1 MLAVKAKDFAVLI
14 GVLLIVVM
22 LVIPLPGF
30 MLDFLIIVNILIA
43 LLILLVAMNAR
54 EALDFSVFPSLL
66 LIVTLFRLGLN
77 VSTTR
82 SILSTGYGGEVIE
95 TFGHFVVGGNILVG
109 FVVFLILVIIQFV
122 VITKGAE
129 RVSEVSARFTL
140 DAMPGKQMAI
150 DADLNSGLIDDKDAQ
165 IRRKKIQSEA
175 DFYGSMD
182 GASKFVKGDAIAGII
197 IVAINLIF
205 GIIIG
210 TVQMGLPV
218 GEAFQTFSLMTI
230 GDGLVGQIPAL
241 LISTAT
247 GIIVTRAV
255 SDGNLGEDVV
265 DQLGQNPTL
274 LYIAGS
280 IVIMLGF
287 ISPSLL
293 PVTLIIAGATFYGA
307 YTMRRNLKRVIDTP
321 LPEEEPS
328 APTETVVSLLQIDA
342 IEFEFGYGLI
352 PLADESQGGDLLDR
366 VVMIRRQ
373 LALELGFILPTVRIR
388 DHLQLSPNA
397 YRIKVKGNVVAEGE
411 LLLDHYLAMSPG
423 IEDPE
428 VYGIETTEPAFGLP
442 ALWID
447 EETRT
452 RAEMSGYTVVDP
464 PSVVATHLTETLK
477 KHAADLLGREET
489 KQLVE
494 HLKETHPVLVEDVT
508 PSVLS
513 IGDIQ
518 KVLRHLLKEHVSIR
532 NLPLLFE
539 TMADYGKVTKDA
551 DILGEYCRQ
560 GLSRQLT
567 DQVSPPDGPLY
578 VVTLGGQTEQ
588 LIQDAVQKTEFGNY
602 LALDPEQ
609 AREIIERSGEQL
621 SMFER
626 YGASAVILCSPTIRL
641 FVRQLLERYYPDVP
655 VLAYNE
661 LLSSI
666 EVKSIG
672 VI

>member
-1 MLAVKAKDFAVLI
+1 MAVKAKDLAVLI
-14 GVLLIVVM
+14 GVLMIVVM

-30 MLDFLIIVNILIA
+30 ILDFLIIVNILIA

-82 SILSTGYGGEVIE
+82 SILSTGYGGEVIA
-95 TFGHFVVGGNILVG
+95 TFGNFVVGGKVLVG

-210 TVQMGLPV
+210 VVDMGLPV
-218 GEAFQTFSLMTI
+218 GEAFQKFSLMTI

-265 DQLGQNPTL
+265 DQLSQNPTL

-280 IVIMLGF
+280 VVIMLGI

-307 YTMRRNLKRVIDTP
+307 YTMRRNLKRVVDTP

-539 TMADYGKVTKDA
+539 TIADYGKVTKDA

>member
-1 MLAVKAKDFAVLI
+1 MAVRAKDFAVLI
-14 GVLLIVVM
+14 GVLMIVVM

-95 TFGHFVVGGNILVG
+95 TFGNFVVGGNVLVG

-150 DADLNSGLIDDKDAQ
+150 DADLNSGLIDDKQAQ
-165 IRRKKIQSEA
+165 VRRKKIQSEA

-197 IVAINLIF
+197 IVVINLIF

-218 GEAFQTFSLMTI
+218 GQAFQTFSLMTI

-280 IVIMLGF
+280 IVIMLGL

-293 PVTLIIAGATFYGA
+293 PVTILIAGVAFYGA
-307 YTMRRNLKRVIDTP
+307 YAMRRNMKRVVEEP
-321 LPEEEPS
+321 LPEEEPM
-328 APTETVVSLLQIDA
+328 AQTETVVSLLQIDA

-447 EETRT
+447 EETRA

-560 GLSRQLT
+560 GLARQLT

-602 LALDPEQ
+602 LALDPDQ
-609 AREIIERSGEQL
+609 AREIIERTAEQL

-661 LLSSI
+661 LLSSV

>member
-14 GVLLIVVM
+14 GVLMIVVM

-82 SILSTGYGGEVIE
+82 SILSTGYGGEVIA
-95 TFGHFVVGGNILVG
+95 TFGDFVVGGNVLVG

-165 IRRKKIQSEA
+165 VRRKKIQSEA

-255 SDGNLGEDVV
+255 SDGNLGEDVI

-280 IVIMLGF
+280 IVFMLGF

-293 PVTLIIAGATFYGA
+293 PVTLIIAGVTFYGA
-307 YTMRRNLKRVIDTP
+307 YSMRRNMKRIIEQP

-428 VYGIETTEPAFGLP
+428 VYGIDTTEPAFGLP

>member
-1 MLAVKAKDFAVLI
+1 M
-14 GVLLIVVM
+14 IVVM

-30 MLDFLIIVNILIA
+30 VLDFLIIVNILIA
-43 LLILLVAMNAR
+43 LMILLVAMNAR

-82 SILSTGYGGEVIE
+82 SILSTGYGGEVIA
-95 TFGHFVVGGNILVG
+95 TFGNFVVGGKVLVG

-210 TVQMGLPV
+210 VVDMGLPV
-218 GEAFQTFSLMTI
+218 GEAFQKFSLMTI

-265 DQLGQNPTL
+265 DQLSQNPTL

-280 IVIMLGF
+280 VVIMLGI

-307 YTMRRNLKRVIDTP
+307 YTMRRNLKRVVDTP
-321 LPEEEPS
+321 LAEEEPS

-508 PSVLS
+508 PAVLS

-641 FVRQLLERYYPDVP
+641 FMRQLLERYYPEVP

>member
-1 MLAVKAKDFAVLI
+1 MAVKAKDFAVLI

-95 TFGHFVVGGNILVG
+95 TFGNFVVGGNVLVG

-307 YTMRRNLKRVIDTP
+307 YTMRRNLNRVIDTP

>member
-1 MLAVKAKDFAVLI
+1 MAVKAKDFAVLI

-30 MLDFLIIVNILIA
+30 MLDFLIIVNILVA

-95 TFGHFVVGGNILVG
+95 TFGNFVVGGNVLVG

-477 KHAADLLGREET
+477 KHATDLLGREET

>member
-1 MLAVKAKDFAVLI
+1 LAVKAKDFAVLI

-30 MLDFLIIVNILIA
+30 MLDFLIIVNILVA

-95 TFGHFVVGGNILVG
+95 TFGNFVVGGNVLVG

-477 KHAADLLGREET
+477 KHATDLLGREET

>member
-1 MLAVKAKDFAVLI
+1 MAVRAKDFAVLI
-14 GVLLIVVM
+14 GVLMIVVM

-30 MLDFLIIVNILIA
+30 VLDFLIIVNILIA

-82 SILSTGYGGEVIE
+82 SILSTGYGGEVIA
-95 TFGHFVVGGNILVG
+95 TFGNFVVGGNVLVG

-150 DADLNSGLIDDKDAQ
+150 DADLNSGLIDDKQAQ
-165 IRRKKIQSEA
+165 VRRKKIQSEA

-218 GEAFQTFSLMTI
+218 GQAFQTFSLMTI

-280 IVIMLGF
+280 IVIMLGI

-293 PVTLIIAGATFYGA
+293 PVTLIIAGVAFYGA
-307 YTMRRNLKRVIDTP
+307 YAMRRNMKRVVEEP
-321 LPEEEPS
+321 LPEEEPM
-328 APTETVVSLLQIDA
+328 AQTETVVSLLQIDA

-423 IEDPE
+423 IDDPE

-447 EETRT
+447 EETRA

-513 IGDIQ
+513 IGDVQ

-560 GLSRQLT
+560 GLARQLT

-602 LALDPEQ
+602 LALDPDQ
-609 AREIIERSGEQL
+609 ARDIIERTAEQL

-661 LLSSI
+661 LLSSV

>member
-1 MLAVKAKDFAVLI
+1 MAVKAKDFAVLI

-30 MLDFLIIVNILIA
+30 ILDFLIIVNILIA

-82 SILSTGYGGEVIE
+82 SILSTGYGGEVIA
-95 TFGHFVVGGNILVG
+95 TFGNFVVGGKVLVG

-210 TVQMGLPV
+210 VVDMGLPV
-218 GEAFQTFSLMTI
+218 GEAFQKFSLMTI

-265 DQLGQNPTL
+265 DQLSQNPTL

-280 IVIMLGF
+280 VVIMLGI

-307 YTMRRNLKRVIDTP
+307 YTMRRNLKRVVDTP

>member
-1 MLAVKAKDFAVLI
+1 MAVKAKDFAVLI
-14 GVLLIVVM
+14 GVLMIVVM

-30 MLDFLIIVNILIA
+30 ILDFLIIVNILIA
-43 LLILLVAMNAR
+43 LMILLVAMNAR

-95 TFGHFVVGGNILVG
+95 TFGNFVVGGNVLVG

-197 IVAINLIF
+197 IVVINLIF

-218 GEAFQTFSLMTI
+218 GQAFQTFSLMTI

-293 PVTLIIAGATFYGA
+293 PVTLIIAGVAFYGA
-307 YTMRRNLKRVIDTP
+307 YTMRRNMKRVIDTP

>member
-1 MLAVKAKDFAVLI
+1 M
-14 GVLLIVVM
+14 IVVM

-30 MLDFLIIVNILIA
+30 ILDFLIIVNILIA

-82 SILSTGYGGEVIE
+82 SILSTGYGGEVIA
-95 TFGHFVVGGNILVG
+95 TFGNFVVGGNVLVG

-197 IVAINLIF
+197 IVVINLIF

-280 IVIMLGF
+280 IVIMLGI

-293 PVTLIIAGATFYGA
+293 PVTLFIAGVAFYGA
-307 YTMRRNLKRVIDTP
+307 YTMRRNMKRVIDTP

>member
-1 MLAVKAKDFAVLI
+1 MAVRAKDFAVLI
-14 GVLLIVVM
+14 GVLMIVVM

-95 TFGHFVVGGNILVG
+95 TFGNFVVGGNVLVG

-150 DADLNSGLIDDKDAQ
+150 DADLNSGLIDDKQAQ
-165 IRRKKIQSEA
+165 VRRKKIQSEA

-210 TVQMGLPV
+210 TVQMGLPL
-218 GEAFQTFSLMTI
+218 GQAFQTFSLMTI

-280 IVIMLGF
+280 IVIMLGL

-293 PVTLIIAGATFYGA
+293 PVTILIAGVAFYGA
-307 YTMRRNLKRVIDTP
+307 YAMRRNMKRVVEEP
-321 LPEEEPS
+321 LPEEEPM
-328 APTETVVSLLQIDA
+328 AQTETVVSLLQIDA

-447 EETRT
+447 EETRA

-560 GLSRQLT
+560 GLARQLT

-602 LALDPEQ
+602 LALDPDQ
-609 AREIIERSGEQL
+609 ARDIIERTAEQL

-661 LLSSI
+661 LLSSV

>member
-1 MLAVKAKDFAVLI
+1 MAVKAKDFAVLI

-95 TFGHFVVGGNILVG
+95 TFGHFVVGGNVLVG

-293 PVTLIIAGATFYGA
+293 PVTMIIAGATFYGA

>member
-1 MLAVKAKDFAVLI
+1 MAVRAKDFAVLI
-14 GVLLIVVM
+14 GVLMIVVM

-82 SILSTGYGGEVIE
+82 SILSTGYGGEVIA
-95 TFGHFVVGGNILVG
+95 TFGNFVVGGNVLVG

-150 DADLNSGLIDDKDAQ
+150 DADLNSGLIDDKQAQ
-165 IRRKKIQSEA
+165 VRRKKIQSEA

-197 IVAINLIF
+197 IVVINLIF

-218 GEAFQTFSLMTI
+218 GQAFQTFSLMTI

-280 IVIMLGF
+280 IVIMLGI

-293 PVTLIIAGATFYGA
+293 PVTLIIAGVAFYGA
-307 YTMRRNLKRVIDTP
+307 YAMRRNMKRVVEEP
-321 LPEEEPS
+321 LPEEEPM
-328 APTETVVSLLQIDA
+328 AQTETVVSLLQIDA

-447 EETRT
+447 EETRA

-513 IGDIQ
+513 IGDVQ

-560 GLSRQLT
+560 GLARQLT

-602 LALDPEQ
+602 LALDPDQ
-609 AREIIERSGEQL
+609 AREIIERTAEQL

-661 LLSSI
+661 LLSSV

>member
-1 MLAVKAKDFAVLI
+1 MAVKAKDFAVLI

-30 MLDFLIIVNILIA
+30 MLDFLIIVNILVA

-82 SILSTGYGGEVIE
+82 SILSTGYGGEVIA
-95 TFGHFVVGGNILVG
+95 TFGNFVVGGKVLVG

-210 TVQMGLPV
+210 VVDMGLPV
-218 GEAFQTFSLMTI
+218 GEAFQKFSLMTI

-265 DQLGQNPTL
+265 DQLSQNPTL

-280 IVIMLGF
+280 VVIMLGI

-307 YTMRRNLKRVIDTP
+307 YTMRRNLKRVVDTP

>member
-1 MLAVKAKDFAVLI
+1 MAVKAKDFAVLI

-293 PVTLIIAGATFYGA
+293 PVTMIIAGATFYGA

>member
-14 GVLLIVVM
+14 GVLMIVVM

-82 SILSTGYGGEVIE
+82 SILSNGYGGEVIA
-95 TFGHFVVGGNILVG
+95 TFGNFVVGGNVLVG

-150 DADLNSGLIDDKDAQ
+150 DADLNSGLIDDKQAQ

-197 IVAINLIF
+197 IVVINLIF

-210 TVQMGLPV
+210 SVQMGLPV
-218 GEAFQTFSLMTI
+218 GQAFQTFSLMTI

-280 IVIMLGF
+280 IVIMLGI

-293 PVTLIIAGATFYGA
+293 PVTLLIAGVAFYGA
-307 YTMRRNLKRVIDTP
+307 YAMRRNIKRAIEQP
-321 LPEEEPS
+321 LPDEEPA

-447 EETRT
+447 EETRA

-508 PSVLS
+508 PAVLS

-551 DILGEYCRQ
+551 EILGEYCRQ

-602 LALDPEQ
+602 LALDPDQ

-661 LLSSI
+661 LLSSV

>member
-1 MLAVKAKDFAVLI
+1 M
-14 GVLLIVVM
+14 IVVM

-30 MLDFLIIVNILIA
+30 LLDFLIIINILIA
-43 LLILLVAMNAR
+43 LMILLVAMNAR

-95 TFGHFVVGGNILVG
+95 TFGNFVIGGNVLVG

-197 IVAINLIF
+197 IVVINLIF

-210 TVQMGLPV
+210 VVQMGLPV
-218 GEAFQTFSLMTI
+218 GESFTTFSLMTI
-230 GDGLVGQIPAL
+230 GDGLVSQIPAL

-255 SDGNLGEDVV
+255 SDGNLGEDVI

-274 LYIAGS
+274 LYIAGT
-280 IVIMLGF
+280 VIFLLGF
-287 ISPSLL
+287 VSPSLL
-293 PVTLIIAGATFYGA
+293 PVTMLIAGATFYGA
-307 YTMRRNLKRVIDTP
+307 YSMRRNLKQAIAEP
-321 LPEEEPS
+321 LPDEEPA

-477 KHAADLLGREET
+477 KHASELLGREET

-560 GLSRQLT
+560 GLARQLT

-626 YGASAVILCSPTIRL
+626 YGASAVILCSPTIRI

-661 LLSSI
+661 LLSSL

>member
-1 MLAVKAKDFAVLI
+1 M
-14 GVLLIVVM
+14 IVVM

-30 MLDFLIIVNILIA
+30 VLDFLIIVNILIA
-43 LLILLVAMNAR
+43 LMILLVAMNAR

-82 SILSTGYGGEVIE
+82 SILSTGYGGEVIA
-95 TFGHFVVGGNILVG
+95 TFGNFVVGGKVLVG

-210 TVQMGLPV
+210 VVDMGLPV
-218 GEAFQTFSLMTI
+218 GEAFQKFSLMTI

-265 DQLGQNPTL
+265 DQLSQNPTL

-280 IVIMLGF
+280 VVIMLGI

-307 YTMRRNLKRVIDTP
+307 YTMRRNLKRVVDTP
-321 LPEEEPS
+321 LAEEEPS

-508 PSVLS
+508 PAVLS

-641 FVRQLLERYYPDVP
+641 FVRQLLERYYPEVP

>member
-1 MLAVKAKDFAVLI
+1 MAVKAKDFAVLI

-95 TFGHFVVGGNILVG
+95 TFGNFVVGGNVLVG

>member
-1 MLAVKAKDFAVLI
+1 M
-14 GVLLIVVM
+14 IVVM

-30 MLDFLIIVNILIA
+30 VLDFLIIVNILIA
-43 LLILLVAMNAR
+43 LMILLVAMNAR

-82 SILSTGYGGEVIE
+82 SILSTGYGGEVIA
-95 TFGHFVVGGNILVG
+95 TFGNFVVGGKVLVG

-210 TVQMGLPV
+210 VVDMGLPV
-218 GEAFQTFSLMTI
+218 GEAFQKFSLMTI

-280 IVIMLGF
+280 IVIMLGI

-307 YTMRRNLKRVIDTP
+307 YTMRRNLKRTIDTP
-321 LPEEEPS
+321 LPEEEPA

-508 PSVLS
+508 PAVLS

>member
-14 GVLLIVVM
+14 GVLMIVVM

-30 MLDFLIIVNILIA
+30 ILDFLIIVNILIA

-82 SILSTGYGGEVIE
+82 SILSTGYGGEVIA
-95 TFGHFVVGGNILVG
+95 TFGNFVVGGNVLVG

-197 IVAINLIF
+197 IVVINLIF

-293 PVTLIIAGATFYGA
+293 PVTVIIAGVAFYGA
-307 YTMRRNLKRVIDTP
+307 YAMRRNMNRVIDTP
-321 LPEEEPS
+321 LPEEEPM

-477 KHAADLLGREET
+477 KHSADLLGREET

>member
-1 MLAVKAKDFAVLI
+1 M
-14 GVLLIVVM
+14 IVVM

-30 MLDFLIIVNILIA
+30 LLDFLIIVNILIA
-43 LLILLVAMNAR
+43 LMILLVAMNAR

-95 TFGHFVVGGNILVG
+95 TFGNFVVGGNVLVG

-197 IVAINLIF
+197 IVVINLVF

-210 TVQMGLPV
+210 VVQMGLPV

-274 LYIAGS
+274 LYIAGTV
-280 IVIMLGF
+280 VIMLGV

-293 PVTLIIAGATFYGA
+293 PVTLLIAGVSFYGA
-307 YTMRRNLKRVIDTP
+307 YSMRRTIKQAIAEP
-321 LPEEEPS
+321 LPDDEPT

-477 KHAADLLGREET
+477 KHASDLLGREET

-560 GLSRQLT
+560 GLARQLT

-626 YGASAVILCSPTIRL
+626 YGASAVILCSPTIRI

-661 LLSSI
+661 LLSSL

>member
-14 GVLLIVVM
+14 GVLMIVVM

-30 MLDFLIIVNILIA
+30 ILDFLIIVNILIA

-82 SILSTGYGGEVIE
+82 SILSTGYGGEVIA
-95 TFGHFVVGGNILVG
+95 TFGNFVVGGNVLVG

-197 IVAINLIF
+197 IVVINLIF

-280 IVIMLGF
+280 IVIMLGI

-293 PVTLIIAGATFYGA
+293 PVTLFIAGVAFYGA
-307 YTMRRNLKRVIDTP
+307 YTMRRNMKRVIDTP

>member
-1 MLAVKAKDFAVLI
+1 MAVKAKDFAVLI

-30 MLDFLIIVNILIA
+30 MLDFLIIVNILVA

-82 SILSTGYGGEVIE
+82 SILSTGYGGEVIA
-95 TFGHFVVGGNILVG
+95 TFGNFVVGGNVLVG

-210 TVQMGLPV
+210 VVDMGLPV
-218 GEAFQTFSLMTI
+218 GEAFQKFSLMTI

-265 DQLGQNPTL
+265 DQLSQNPTL

-280 IVIMLGF
+280 VVIMLGI

-307 YTMRRNLKRVIDTP
+307 YTMRRNLKRVVDTP

>member
-1 MLAVKAKDFAVLI
+1 M
-14 GVLLIVVM
+14 IVVM

-95 TFGHFVVGGNILVG
+95 TFGNFVVGGNVLVG

-150 DADLNSGLIDDKDAQ
+150 DADLNSGLIDDKQAQ
-165 IRRKKIQSEA
+165 VRRKKIQSEA

-197 IVAINLIF
+197 IVVINLIF

-218 GEAFQTFSLMTI
+218 GQAFQTFSLMTI

-280 IVIMLGF
+280 IVIMLGL

-293 PVTLIIAGATFYGA
+293 PVTILIAGVAFYGA
-307 YTMRRNLKRVIDTP
+307 YAMRRNMKRVVEEP
-321 LPEEEPS
+321 LPEEEPM
-328 APTETVVSLLQIDA
+328 AQTETVVSLLQIDA

-447 EETRT
+447 EETRA

-560 GLSRQLT
+560 GLARQLT

-602 LALDPEQ
+602 LALDPDQ
-609 AREIIERSGEQL
+609 AREIIERTAEQL

-661 LLSSI
+661 LLSSV

>member
-1 MLAVKAKDFAVLI
+1 MAVKAKDLAVLI
-14 GVLLIVVM
+14 GVLMIVVM

-30 MLDFLIIVNILIA
+30 ILDFLIIVNILIA

-82 SILSTGYGGEVIE
+82 SILSTGYGGEVIA
-95 TFGHFVVGGNILVG
+95 TFGNFVVGGKVLVG

-210 TVQMGLPV
+210 VVDMGLPV
-218 GEAFQTFSLMTI
+218 GEAFQKFSLMTI

-265 DQLGQNPTL
+265 DQLSQNPTL

-280 IVIMLGF
+280 VVIMLGI

-307 YTMRRNLKRVIDTP
+307 YTMRRNLKRVVDTP

>member
-293 PVTLIIAGATFYGA
+293 PVTMIIAGATFYGA
-307 YTMRRNLKRVIDTP
+307 YAMRRNLKRVIDTP

>member
-1 MLAVKAKDFAVLI
+1 M
-14 GVLLIVVM
+14 IVVM

-30 MLDFLIIVNILIA
+30 VLDFLIIVNILIA
-43 LLILLVAMNAR
+43 LMILLVAMNAR

-82 SILSTGYGGEVIE
+82 SILSTGYGGEVIA
-95 TFGHFVVGGNILVG
+95 TFGNFVVGGKVLVG

-210 TVQMGLPV
+210 VVDMGLPV
-218 GEAFQTFSLMTI
+218 GEAFQKFSLMTI

-265 DQLGQNPTL
+265 DQLSQNPTL

-280 IVIMLGF
+280 VVIMLGI

-307 YTMRRNLKRVIDTP
+307 YTMRRNLKRVVDTP
-321 LPEEEPS
+321 LAEEEPS

-508 PSVLS
+508 PAVLS

>member
-1 MLAVKAKDFAVLI
+1 MAVKAKDFAVLI

-30 MLDFLIIVNILIA
+30 MLDFLIIVNILVA

-95 TFGHFVVGGNILVG
+95 TFGNFVVGGNVLVG

>member
-1 MLAVKAKDFAVLI
+1 LAVKAKDFAVLI

-30 MLDFLIIVNILIA
+30 ILDFLIIVNILIA

-82 SILSTGYGGEVIE
+82 SILSTGYGGEVIA
-95 TFGHFVVGGNILVG
+95 TFGNFVVGGKVLVG

-210 TVQMGLPV
+210 VVDMGLPV
-218 GEAFQTFSLMTI
+218 GEAFQKFSLMTI

-265 DQLGQNPTL
+265 DQLSQNPTL

-280 IVIMLGF
+280 VVIMLGI

-307 YTMRRNLKRVIDTP
+307 YTMRRNLKRVVDTP

>member
-1 MLAVKAKDFAVLI
+1 MAVKAKDFAVLI
-14 GVLLIVVM
+14 GVLMIVVM

-30 MLDFLIIVNILIA
+30 LLDFLIIVNILIA
-43 LLILLVAMNAR
+43 LMILLVAMNAR

-82 SILSTGYGGEVIE
+82 SILSTGYGGEVIA
-95 TFGHFVVGGNILVG
+95 TFGNFVVGGNVLVG

-197 IVAINLIF
+197 IVVINLIF

-210 TVQMGLPV
+210 VVQMGLPV

-274 LYIAGS
+274 LYIAGTV
-280 IVIMLGF
+280 VIMLGV

-293 PVTLIIAGATFYGA
+293 PVTLLIAGVSFYGA
-307 YTMRRNLKRVIDTP
+307 YSMRRTIKQAIAEP
-321 LPEEEPS
+321 LPDEEPT

-477 KHAADLLGREET
+477 KHASDLLGREET

-560 GLSRQLT
+560 GLARQLT

-626 YGASAVILCSPTIRL
+626 YGASAVILCSPTIRI

-661 LLSSI
+661 LLSSL

>member
-1 MLAVKAKDFAVLI
+1 MAVKAKDLAVLI
-14 GVLLIVVM
+14 GVLMIVVM

-30 MLDFLIIVNILIA
+30 VLDFLIIVNILIA
-43 LLILLVAMNAR
+43 LMILLVAMNAR

-82 SILSTGYGGEVIE
+82 SILSTGYGGEVIA
-95 TFGHFVVGGNILVG
+95 TFGNFVVGGKVLVG

-210 TVQMGLPV
+210 VVDMGLPV
-218 GEAFQTFSLMTI
+218 GEAFQKFSLMTI

-265 DQLGQNPTL
+265 DQLSQNPTL

-280 IVIMLGF
+280 VVIMLGI

-307 YTMRRNLKRVIDTP
+307 YTMRRNLKRVVDTP
-321 LPEEEPS
+321 LAEEEPS

-508 PSVLS
+508 PAVLS

>member
-1 MLAVKAKDFAVLI
+1 MAVRAKDFAVLI
-14 GVLLIVVM
+14 GVLMIVVM

-95 TFGHFVVGGNILVG
+95 TFGNFVVGGNVLVG

-150 DADLNSGLIDDKDAQ
+150 DADLNSGLIDDKQAQ
-165 IRRKKIQSEA
+165 VRRKKIQSEA

-218 GEAFQTFSLMTI
+218 GQAFQTFSLMTI

-280 IVIMLGF
+280 IVIMLGL

-293 PVTLIIAGATFYGA
+293 PVTILIAGVAFYGA
-307 YTMRRNLKRVIDTP
+307 YAMRRNMKRVVEEP
-321 LPEEEPS
+321 LPEEEPM
-328 APTETVVSLLQIDA
+328 AQTETVVSLLQIDA

-447 EETRT
+447 EETRA

-560 GLSRQLT
+560 GLARQLT

-602 LALDPEQ
+602 LALDPDQ
-609 AREIIERSGEQL
+609 ARDIIERTAEQL

-661 LLSSI
+661 LLSSV